1 MKKLLSLLMA
11 LALMLSL
18 AGCFTEPVQMPTA
31 LEESVGQTDQTTVFT
46 EPTLPETEPSTEPAI
61 QPAAPPETKPT
72 RPAAT
77 EPAEVTQPE
86 TKPAAKPTVPE
97 QPEQEAPVETTQPE
111 QPEPEP
117 PVEPTQPK
125 PNPSKP
131 AGKLDPDGSYT
142 TKEDVGLY
150 IHLYGRLPKNFM
162 TKSQAKQYG
171 WKKGALEPYA
181 PGYCIGGDTFGNRE
195 GLLPKAPDRTYKEC
209 DIDTLGSRSGRGSRR
224 IVFSND
230 GLVYFTADHYK
241 SFTLLYGEP

>member
-1 MKKLLSLLMA
+1 MKKLLSLLLA

-18 AGCFTEPVQMPTA
+18 AGCFAEPAQMPTVP
-31 LEESVGQTDQTTVFT
+31 EETTAQTTQATVFT
-46 EPTLPETEPSTEPAI
+46 EPTLPETEPTTEPTI
-61 QPAAPPETKPT
+61 QPTAPPETKPT

-77 EPAEVTQPE
+77 EAATEATQPE
-86 TKPAAKPTVPE
+86 IEPATQPTVPE
-97 QPEQEAPVETTQPE
+97 QPEL
-111 QPEPEP
+111 EP
-117 PVEPTQPK
+117 PIEPTQPK
-125 PNPSKP
+125 PKPTQP

-150 IHLYGRLPKNFM
+150 IHLYGHLPKNFM
-162 TKSQAKQYG
+162 TKSQARQYG
-171 WKKGALEPYA
+171 WKNGALEPYA

-195 GLLPKAPDRTYKEC
+195 GLLPKAPGRTYKEC